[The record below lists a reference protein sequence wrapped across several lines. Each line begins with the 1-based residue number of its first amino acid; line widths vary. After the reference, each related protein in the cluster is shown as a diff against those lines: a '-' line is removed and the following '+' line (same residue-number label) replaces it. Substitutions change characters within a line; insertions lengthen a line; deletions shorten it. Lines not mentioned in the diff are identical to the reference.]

1 MRTSMTLWHSFACHA
16 RDARGPL
23 PIVSRLLGHSRLS
36 MIMRYAHAP
45 CAMPHVSDE
54 LVKSA
59 EEKVGAILA
68 GYLDIRGV

>member
-1 MRTSMTLWHSFACHA
+1 MRPSMTCGIVLRATPA
-16 RDARGPL
+16 MRGVSL

-36 MIMRYAHAP
+36 MIMRYAH
-45 CAMPHVSDE
+45 VSDE
-54 LVKSA
+54 LVEPA